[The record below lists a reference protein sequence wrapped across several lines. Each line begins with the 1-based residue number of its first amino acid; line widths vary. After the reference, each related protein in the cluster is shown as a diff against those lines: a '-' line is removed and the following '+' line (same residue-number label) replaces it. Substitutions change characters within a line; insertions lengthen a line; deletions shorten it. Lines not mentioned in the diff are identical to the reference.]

1 MSLREIVRG
10 FFDGNPPWEYVDGER
25 QYMIGHLLV
34 TELIVREDL
43 KTAILEEARS
53 RGWNGNLWGHP
64 LIVAFD
70 AVCF

>member
-1 MSLREIVRG
+1 MQEIARR

-25 QYMIGHLLV
+25 QYMVDRLLV
-34 TELIVREDL
+34 TEIIVSDEDL

-53 RGWNGNLWGHP
+53 RGWSGNLWGNP